1 MLLGELPANCFIMIR
16 HASPFSPVQ
25 ASCSDNFLGY
35 FVSSQ
40 MLQFSQFPPTFLQLR
55 ARGFA
60 NPIFKKS
67 VFVLSMIFL
76 IVI

>member
-1 MLLGELPANCFIMIR
+1 MHENRETSETPAVQPDSRSAGEGL
-16 HASPFSPVQ
+16 
-25 ASCSDNFLGY
+25 Y

-60 NPIFKKS
+60 NPILKKS
-67 VFVLSMIFL
+67 VFVSSMIFL